1 MGRKVLPTLPRRLSK
16 NRKSTAE
23 KPFWPVFPI
32 IFVKEHNYS
41 PQMIE
46 KSDSKWLSLAT
57 TPILGQSPSLLLK
70 RNNNTLCI
78 IDLVFQ
84 LAFFNSGKC
93 NLLFKSL
100 IDIMKRLFFALWPN
114 NETRKQI
121 DIINQSISSK
131 GQM

>member
-1 MGRKVLPTLPRRLSK
+1 MQKKSVILSSLQALHEKQMTLPRRLSK

-57 TPILGQSPSLLLK
+57 TPILGQSP
-70 RNNNTLCI
+70 RMR
-78 IDLVFQ
+78 V
-84 LAFFNSGKC
+84 
-93 NLLFKSL
+93 
-100 IDIMKRLFFALWPN
+100 
-114 NETRKQI
+114 
-121 DIINQSISSK
+121 
-131 GQM
+131 